1 MLRHRSMAVLLI
13 SLLSTSGMA
22 LASGSIYKWVD
33 QNGTTQYSQTPPP
46 KNAKSSQTVRVS
58 THVPVDVR
66 EGQARGMVD
75 ADTLRAYMAPPNSPV
90 ALPNP
95 PNTPPMATDTA
106 SETTTEP
113 SVSEQPNQTPTATPS
128 PIALYGDRIQLPP
141 SVNRIQR

>member
-1 MLRHRSMAVLLI
+1 MSRQHLI
-13 SLLSTSGMA
+13 SMVLASIVLASGTVA
-22 LASGSIYKWVD
+22 ASGSIYKWVD
-33 QNGTTQYSQTPPP
+33 QNGVTQYTQTPPP
-46 KNAKSSQTVRVS
+46 KTAKSSQTVRVS

-106 SETTTEP
+106 SETTEP
-113 SVSEQPNQTPTATPS
+113 SISEQPSLPTATPS

>member
-1 MLRHRSMAVLLI
+1 MSRQH
-13 SLLSTSGMA
+13 LLSMVLASIVLASGTVA
-22 LASGSIYKWVD
+22 ASGSIYKWVD
-33 QNGTTQYSQTPPP
+33 QNGVTQYTQTPPP
-46 KNAKSSQTVRVS
+46 KTAKSSQTVRVS

-106 SETTTEP
+106 SETTEP
-113 SVSEQPNQTPTATPS
+113 SISEQPNQTPTATPS
-128 PIALYGDRIQLPP
+128 PIAIYGDRIQLPS

>member
-1 MLRHRSMAVLLI
+1 MSRQHLI
-13 SLLSTSGMA
+13 SMVLASIVLASGTVA
-22 LASGSIYKWVD
+22 ASGSIYKWVD
-33 QNGTTQYSQTPPP
+33 QNGVTQYTQTPPP
-46 KNAKSSQTVRVS
+46 KTAKSSQTVRVS

-106 SETTTEP
+106 SETTEP

-128 PIALYGDRIQLPP
+128 PIPIYGDRIQLPP